1 MKEDPL
7 PMSENDV
14 TTDALTIAQVLRGLG
29 PREREEITAA
39 AFEAA
44 LQALPEADRLAIQ
57 RLASVLSDRVRGIGD
72 RMALEVLGA
81 IGVLWAGQP

>member
-1 MKEDPL
+1 MKEEPL

-29 PREREEITAA
+29 PREREEITTA
-39 AFEAA
+39 AFETA

-57 RLASVLSDRVRGIGD
+57 RLANVLSDRVRGIGD

-81 IGVLWAGQP
+81 VGVLWAGQP

>member
-1 MKEDPL
+1 MKEEPL

-14 TTDALTIAQVLRGLG
+14 TTDALIIAQVLRGLG
-29 PREREEITAA
+29 PREREEIMAA

-44 LQALPEADRLAIQ
+44 LQALPEADRLAIR
-57 RLASVLSDRVRGIGD
+57 RLANVLSDRVRGIGD

-81 IGVLWAGQP
+81 VGVLWAGQP

>member
-1 MKEDPL
+1 MKEEPL
-7 PMSENDV
+7 PMNENDV
-14 TTDALTIAQVLRGLG
+14 TTDAITVAQVLRGLG

-44 LQALPEADRLAIQ
+44 LQALPEADRLAVQ
-57 RLASVLSDRVRGIGD
+57 RLGNVLSDRVRGIGD

-81 IGVLWAGQP
+81 VGLSWAGQP